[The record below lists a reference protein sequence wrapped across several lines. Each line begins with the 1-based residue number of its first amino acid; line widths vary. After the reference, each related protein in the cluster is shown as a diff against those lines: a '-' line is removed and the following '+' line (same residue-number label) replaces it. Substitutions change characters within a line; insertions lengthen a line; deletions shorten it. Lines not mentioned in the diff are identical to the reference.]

1 MGDSAKQ
8 NADSI
13 VSNQEPEEN
22 IISYKAPRDYEPIN
36 SQLSSSSKDRTD
48 WLYQEQAGS
57 AVARGRRDCESEA
70 SMAVGLRDSTGLDGK
85 LVLCSRA
92 ISNEKKIYNSQCHVD
107 HKEGRGKYRRDWAG
121 EELPGKGWSW

>member
-1 MGDSAKQ
+1 MGDNAKQ

-36 SQLSSSSKDRTD
+36 STAFLQQQGPHRL
-48 WLYQEQAGS
+48 EQAGS

-70 SMAVGLRDSTGLDGK
+70 NMAVGLRDSTGLDGK

-92 ISNEKKIYNSQCHVD
+92 ISNKKKMYNSQCHVD